1 MKNIK
6 FKSFILEQPKQLT
19 PEFCKHLI
27 NLYETD
33 PKAQETRYA
42 GDVVDSANPLN
53 IKQSEDFYL
62 SKGDFQQEDKILC
75 TALKKLV
82 HNYLTYLEKNVHFK
96 FSDLRNINY
105 QDSGF
110 QMQKTTPGGFYD
122 WHSDSFKT
130 RYFTYIFYLNDIK
143 HKGQTQ
149 FANGLKIKPEQ
160 GKALIFPGT
169 WEYAHRGIAPT
180 NEIKYIAT
188 GWVSAIYEQSDQLQN
203 LELEESTGKL

>member
-6 FKSFILEQPKQLT
+6 FKSFILEQPRQLT

-33 PKAQETRYA
+33 PKAQDSRYT
-42 GDVVDSANPLN
+42 GRIIGSSSPLHM
-53 IKQSEDFYL
+53 KQSEDLYL
-62 SKGDFQQEDKILC
+62 SGGDFKVEDEILC

-82 HNYLTYLEKNVHFK
+82 HNYLDHLKNNVHFQY
-96 FSDLRNINY
+96 SDLRNINY

-110 QMQKTTPGGFYD
+110 QIQKTTPGGFYD
-122 WHSDSFKT
+122 WHSDGFKT

-143 HKGQTQ
+143 NKGQTQ

-160 GKALIFPGT
+160 GKALMFPGT
-169 WEYAHRGIAPT
+169 WEFAHRGIPPK

-188 GWVSAIYEQSDQLQN
+188 GWVSAIFEQSDQLQE
-203 LELEESTGKL
+203 LELEESTGKI

>member
-33 PKAQETRYA
+33 PKAIASRGA
-42 GDVVDSANPLN
+42 GRTIGSASALHL
-53 IKQSEDFYL
+53 KQSEDLYL
-62 SKGDFQQEDKILC
+62 SKRAFDEEDKILC

-82 HNYLTYLEKNVHFK
+82 HNYLNYLQNNVHFK

-105 QDSGF
+105 EDSGF
-110 QMQKTTPGGFYD
+110 SMQKTTPGGFYD

-130 RYFTYIFYLNDIK
+130 RYFTYIFYLNDVK
-143 HKGQTQ
+143 HKGETQ

-169 WEYAHRGIAPT
+169 WEYAHRGIAPKK
-180 NEIKYIAT
+180 EIKYIAT
-188 GWVSAIYEQSDQLQN
+188 GWVSAIFEPSDQLQE